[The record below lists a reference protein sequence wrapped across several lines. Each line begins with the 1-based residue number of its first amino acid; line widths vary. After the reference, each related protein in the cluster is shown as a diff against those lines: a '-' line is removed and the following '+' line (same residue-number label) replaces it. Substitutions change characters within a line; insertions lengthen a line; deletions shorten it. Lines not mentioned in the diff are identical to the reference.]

1 MINVGGIRFYVSWSL
16 LDRLPQ
22 TRLGKL
28 RRARNTQ
35 EILELCDKFNI
46 EDNEYYFDRHP
57 RNFGAIINFYRTG
70 KLHLGEE
77 GCPVAYKQDLDY
89 WNIDELYLG
98 TIDVTKY
105 TFSISNY
112 YNRTML
118 STAISSKS
126 RTYGD

>member
-1 MINVGGIRFYVSWSL
+1 MSWTL

-28 RRARNTQ
+28 RRARNTA

-57 RNFGAIINFYRTG
+57 RNFGAVINFYRTG

-77 GCPVAYKQDLDY
+77 GCPVAFKQDLEY

-98 TIDVTKY
+98 KL
-105 TFSISNY
+105 TFICDILESLSRLKIPFC
-112 YNRTML
+112 RAML
-118 STAISSKS
+118 SAKILPKQGIDWS
-126 RTYGD
+126 